1 VRQWVVHFSSGDSD
15 SWSTLLVQILASSA
29 CRLLFI
35 AGENAQLVVLPVF
48 KKTVKSVVKL
58 RICTI
63 K

>member
-1 VRQWVVHFSSGDSD
+1 MKRYRTVG
-15 SWSTLLVQILASSA
+15 LLVQVIIGVAYG
-29 CRLLFI
+29 LLLI